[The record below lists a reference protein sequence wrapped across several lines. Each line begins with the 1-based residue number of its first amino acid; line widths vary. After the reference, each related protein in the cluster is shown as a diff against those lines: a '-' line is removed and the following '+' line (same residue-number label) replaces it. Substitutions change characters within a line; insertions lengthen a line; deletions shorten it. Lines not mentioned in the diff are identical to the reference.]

1 MEERDSLPFGRKQN
15 SFSVVVIVF
24 YFSRASK
31 TITLL
36 KQGCYHKD
44 AEYLVEKVAVML
56 VNFSEH
62 SGLKTLMKFK
72 LSLPVSINAVAV
84 HETLG
89 LIWRGYINFPG
100 FSEMVGI
107 NKEISG

>member
-1 MEERDSLPFGRKQN
+1 
-15 SFSVVVIVF
+15 
-24 YFSRASK
+24 
-31 TITLL
+31 
-36 KQGCYHKD
+36 
-44 AEYLVEKVAVML
+44 ML
-56 VNFSEH
+56 VDFSEH

-72 LSLPVSINAVAV
+72 LSLPVSIKAVAV

-89 LIWRGYINFPG
+89 LIWREYINYLG